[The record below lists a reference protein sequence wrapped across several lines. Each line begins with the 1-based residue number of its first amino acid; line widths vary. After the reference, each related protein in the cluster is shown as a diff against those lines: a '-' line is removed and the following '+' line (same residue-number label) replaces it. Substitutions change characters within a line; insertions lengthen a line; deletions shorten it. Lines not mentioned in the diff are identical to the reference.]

1 MISISPLINR
11 VPHSAANFDTYFILS
26 NNAFKP
32 VSDISN
38 TNDEIEFSRL
48 PTEASEISALT
59 SFVNKASL
67 D

>member
-1 MISISPLINR
+1 MIVISPLINR
-11 VPHSAANFDTYFILS
+11 VSHSAANFDTSLILS
-26 NNAFKP
+26 NKFKP